1 MRTVRTL
8 YTAMM
13 VLLAKA
19 TDRELARMVS
29 YLKEENRI
37 LRARLPERINMTPK
51 ERQRLVRFGRH
62 LGRAIHQ
69 AVTIVSP
76 GTFLRWL
83 REERKAK
90 PQKRGRPRTA
100 DDLRELILLMAR
112 ENDWG
117 YTRIMGELKKLGI
130 TPPSRNT
137 VKRILKAAGLE
148 PGPRRGDGTWDE
160 FLTRHAKTLVQC
172 DFLNKRIWT
181 AKGLR
186 DVFVLVFLHVGT
198 RRAFVTPT
206 TTNPT
211 EAWVR
216 EQTRDY
222 LQHAKA
228 EKLPVTMLFH
238 DNDSKFSKAV
248 DRDLKEN
255 RITVCKTAFRAP
267 NTNAYVERFIQT
279 VQQECLDHFV
289 ILGQRH
295 FDHLCAEYLAH
306 YHEDRPHQS
315 LGNEPLRKTKRRGRP
330 KTHHV
335 PVSEQ
340 VVPIK
345 EVRCKQRL
353 GGLLRSYSRKA
364 G

>member
-8 YTAMM
+8 YTAML

-37 LRARLPERINMTPK
+37 LRARLPQQINTTPT
-51 ERQRLVRFGRH
+51 ERQRLLRFGRN
-62 LGRAIHQ
+62 LGKAIYSV
-69 AVTIVSP
+69 VTIVSP

-83 REERKAK
+83 REERRVE

-100 DDLRELILLMAR
+100 EELRRLILRIAR

-117 YTRIMGELKKLGI
+117 YTRIMGELKMLGI

-137 VKRILKAAGLE
+137 VKNILEKAGLE
-148 PGPRRGDGTWDE
+148 PGPNRGQGTWDE
-160 FLTRHAKTLVQC
+160 FLTRHAATLVQC

-198 RRAFVTPT
+198 RRAFVTRT

-216 EQTRDY
+216 QQIDDY
-222 LQHAKA
+222 LHHARA
-228 EKLPVTMLFH
+228 ERLPVKMLFR

-248 DRDLKEN
+248 DQDLKDKQVA
-255 RITVCKTAFRAP
+255 VCKTAFRAP
-267 NTNAYVERFIQT
+267 NTNAYVERFIQMI
-279 VQQECLDHFV
+279 QQECLDHFV
-289 ILGQRH
+289 ILGQSH
-295 FDHLCAEYLAH
+295 FDYLVREWLEH
-306 YHEDRPHQS
+306 YHTERPHQG
-315 LGNEPLRKTKRRGRP
+315 LNNQPLRQPKRRGRP
-330 KTHHV
+330 RKHNVLVAEQTV
-335 PVSEQ
+335 PPSD
-340 VVPIK
+340 
-345 EVRCKQRL
+345 VRCKQRQ
-353 GGLLRSYSRKA
+353 GGLLKSYSRRA
-364 G
+364 A